1 MKLKA
6 KKNTL
11 KIADQRNSI
20 SVAKGVMVAV
30 CISLVLVL
38 LFAFLL
44 KFTNIPESTIKP
56 VNQVIKGLSILMGV
70 FVGLKRKKE
79 LGLVSGLLIGL
90 IYTIVAF
97 LVFSCLGGVFAFDLT
112 LLTDLLFG
120 AVMGAICGI
129 ICVNL
134 KKSVNFDYSYN
145 SGTRTAKIT
154 VVMVA
159 DQIVVNTFTPFVAHE
174 IRHHHQIVKSDC
186 LTLNTKQFEKLK
198 AAEEKNKTNPFL
210 KMLKHIAYCS
220 QESEQEAYGQELY
233 HELCLLKPTQYF
245 YALEDCNA
253 YKVYKRMEKY
263 IAFIEKYKKNSL
275 LYNSLHSLGYDVD
288 IFIDKAKKSCKNF
301 LRRLGRIVA
310 LYEKNKER
318 ILSLGENVSYDEYIH

>member
-11 KIADQRNSI
+11 KIADHSNSI

-90 IYTIVAF
+90 IYTIAAF
-97 LVFSCLGGVFAFDLT
+97 LVFSCLGGAFSFDLT

-134 KKSVNFDYSYN
+134 KKSVN
-145 SGTRTAKIT
+145 
-154 VVMVA
+154 
-159 DQIVVNTFTPFVAHE
+159 
-174 IRHHHQIVKSDC
+174 
-186 LTLNTKQFEKLK
+186 
-198 AAEEKNKTNPFL
+198 
-210 KMLKHIAYCS
+210 
-220 QESEQEAYGQELY
+220 
-233 HELCLLKPTQYF
+233 
-245 YALEDCNA
+245 
-253 YKVYKRMEKY
+253 
-263 IAFIEKYKKNSL
+263 
-275 LYNSLHSLGYDVD
+275 
-288 IFIDKAKKSCKNF
+288 
-301 LRRLGRIVA
+301 
-310 LYEKNKER
+310 
-318 ILSLGENVSYDEYIH
+318 

>member
-11 KIADQRNSI
+11 KIADHSNSI

-134 KKSVNFDYSYN
+134 KKSVN
-145 SGTRTAKIT
+145 
-154 VVMVA
+154 
-159 DQIVVNTFTPFVAHE
+159 
-174 IRHHHQIVKSDC
+174 
-186 LTLNTKQFEKLK
+186 
-198 AAEEKNKTNPFL
+198 
-210 KMLKHIAYCS
+210 
-220 QESEQEAYGQELY
+220 
-233 HELCLLKPTQYF
+233 
-245 YALEDCNA
+245 
-253 YKVYKRMEKY
+253 
-263 IAFIEKYKKNSL
+263 
-275 LYNSLHSLGYDVD
+275 
-288 IFIDKAKKSCKNF
+288 
-301 LRRLGRIVA
+301 
-310 LYEKNKER
+310 
-318 ILSLGENVSYDEYIH
+318 

>member
-90 IYTIVAF
+90 IYTIAAF

-134 KKSVNFDYSYN
+134 KKSVN
-145 SGTRTAKIT
+145 
-154 VVMVA
+154 
-159 DQIVVNTFTPFVAHE
+159 
-174 IRHHHQIVKSDC
+174 
-186 LTLNTKQFEKLK
+186 
-198 AAEEKNKTNPFL
+198 
-210 KMLKHIAYCS
+210 
-220 QESEQEAYGQELY
+220 
-233 HELCLLKPTQYF
+233 
-245 YALEDCNA
+245 
-253 YKVYKRMEKY
+253 
-263 IAFIEKYKKNSL
+263 
-275 LYNSLHSLGYDVD
+275 
-288 IFIDKAKKSCKNF
+288 
-301 LRRLGRIVA
+301 
-310 LYEKNKER
+310 
-318 ILSLGENVSYDEYIH
+318 

>member
-11 KIADQRNSI
+11 KIADHSNSI

-44 KFTNIPESTIKP
+44 KFTNIPESIIKP

-90 IYTIVAF
+90 IYTIAAF

-134 KKSVNFDYSYN
+134 KKSVN
-145 SGTRTAKIT
+145 
-154 VVMVA
+154 
-159 DQIVVNTFTPFVAHE
+159 
-174 IRHHHQIVKSDC
+174 
-186 LTLNTKQFEKLK
+186 
-198 AAEEKNKTNPFL
+198 
-210 KMLKHIAYCS
+210 
-220 QESEQEAYGQELY
+220 
-233 HELCLLKPTQYF
+233 
-245 YALEDCNA
+245 
-253 YKVYKRMEKY
+253 
-263 IAFIEKYKKNSL
+263 
-275 LYNSLHSLGYDVD
+275 
-288 IFIDKAKKSCKNF
+288 
-301 LRRLGRIVA
+301 
-310 LYEKNKER
+310 
-318 ILSLGENVSYDEYIH
+318 

>member
-11 KIADQRNSI
+11 KIADHSNSI

-90 IYTIVAF
+90 IYTIAAF

-134 KKSVNFDYSYN
+134 KKSVN
-145 SGTRTAKIT
+145 
-154 VVMVA
+154 
-159 DQIVVNTFTPFVAHE
+159 
-174 IRHHHQIVKSDC
+174 
-186 LTLNTKQFEKLK
+186 
-198 AAEEKNKTNPFL
+198 
-210 KMLKHIAYCS
+210 
-220 QESEQEAYGQELY
+220 
-233 HELCLLKPTQYF
+233 
-245 YALEDCNA
+245 
-253 YKVYKRMEKY
+253 
-263 IAFIEKYKKNSL
+263 
-275 LYNSLHSLGYDVD
+275 
-288 IFIDKAKKSCKNF
+288 
-301 LRRLGRIVA
+301 
-310 LYEKNKER
+310 
-318 ILSLGENVSYDEYIH
+318 

>member
-134 KKSVNFDYSYN
+134 KKSVN
-145 SGTRTAKIT
+145 
-154 VVMVA
+154 
-159 DQIVVNTFTPFVAHE
+159 
-174 IRHHHQIVKSDC
+174 
-186 LTLNTKQFEKLK
+186 
-198 AAEEKNKTNPFL
+198 
-210 KMLKHIAYCS
+210 
-220 QESEQEAYGQELY
+220 
-233 HELCLLKPTQYF
+233 
-245 YALEDCNA
+245 
-253 YKVYKRMEKY
+253 
-263 IAFIEKYKKNSL
+263 
-275 LYNSLHSLGYDVD
+275 
-288 IFIDKAKKSCKNF
+288 
-301 LRRLGRIVA
+301 
-310 LYEKNKER
+310 
-318 ILSLGENVSYDEYIH
+318 